1 VSLRTRLVFSY
12 ILIIIV
18 CLVVIASAVIVSLQ
32 SYRDR
37 YTTARLEDIIK
48 PIYTQIRTSVS
59 IVAST
64 DRIWSSL
71 EEQAEQS
78 GIYILLLDNTGDIV
92 RQAIPDAEGAAAI
105 EVDSGELPARSVK
118 AQQGQFTTTDGRT
131 FLYSSLPTGRIF
143 ISSKSDAT
151 TTDAALTAER
161 KSNVQ
166 ESEIIKSDLA
176 VASEQVP
183 EAQDTS
189 TISTL
194 AIALP
199 RGQPIGLLL
208 TMIRPF
214 LWAGLATLAIS
225 IIVAFILA
233 RSIFRPLQR
242 VTHAADDIAHGQ
254 YGREIEV
261 AGPKEV
267 RGLAL
272 AFNEMSRQVKE
283 AQERLRHFVADVS
296 HQLKSP
302 LTSIHGFARAITD
315 GTADDGETVQKSA
328 VIIQDESRKM
338 MRQVDELLELSRMQ
352 SGQVAIAHDP
362 VDLEELLKQCREIF
376 IPRIEEKELHLA
388 MDIPLLPQIYGD
400 FDRLEQVFNNLLD
413 NAIKNSPAGSE
424 IRIEASKTADAVEIR
439 VVDCGP
445 GIPPEQ
451 IPYVFQRFYQ
461 AMGVR
466 TGVGLGLA
474 IAREIIL
481 AHGGDISVTSTPG
494 EKTEFIIRL
503 PYRKAGAYISSA

>member
-1 VSLRTRLVFSY
+1 MSLRTRLVFSY
-12 ILIIIV
+12 IVIIIV

-37 YTTARLEDIIK
+37 FTIARLEDIIK

-59 IVAST
+59 VVAST
-64 DRIWSSL
+64 DRILSSL

-78 GIYILLLDNTGDIV
+78 GIYILLLDNTGNIV
-92 RQAIPDAEGAAAI
+92 RQAIPDDEGAAAI
-105 EVDSGELPARSVK
+105 EVDSGELPTRTVK

-131 FLYSSLPTGRIF
+131 FLYSSLSTGRIF
-143 ISSKSDAT
+143 ISKESDVAT
-151 TTDAALTAER
+151 TGAALSAER
-161 KSNVQ
+161 ESSVP
-166 ESEIIKSDLA
+166 ESEAIKPELA
-176 VASEQVP
+176 VASEQVF

-194 AIALP
+194 VIALP

-242 VTHAADDIAHGQ
+242 VTQAADDIAHGQ

-315 GTADDGETVQKSA
+315 GTAADGETVQKSA

-352 SGQVAIAHDP
+352 SGQVAISRDP

-376 IPRIEEKELHLA
+376 VPRIEEKGLRLV
-388 MDIPLLPQIYGD
+388 MDIPLLPQMYGD

-413 NAIKNSPAGSE
+413 NAIKNSPADSE

-439 VVDCGP
+439 VVDRGP

-481 AHGGDISVTSTPG
+481 AHGGDISITSTPG
-494 EKTEFIIRL
+494 EKTEFIIHL
-503 PYRKAGAYISSA
+503 PCDKAKKNISTD